1 MALKIKASE
10 GLRDKLYGAN
20 DTFSTLMNFYQRA
33 NATKVFKDYSATTFT
48 NKALAGIGSME
59 KKKAQR
65 FFNDLAN
72 DVFTR
77 GDQQRLN
84 NLDNY

>member
-1 MALKIKASE
+1 
-10 GLRDKLYGAN
+10 
-20 DTFSTLMNFYQRA
+20 MNFYQRA
-33 NATKVFKDYSATTFT
+33 NATKIFKEYNATTFT
-48 NKALAGIGSME
+48 NKALAGIGGME

-77 GDQQRLN
+77 GDSTAIN
-84 NLDNY
+84 TI